1 MRTKTNY
8 VTFDTET
15 LGGASRPEGVYDLG
29 GIIHTKDGSVVAS
42 FHFLIAEHYHKI
54 LEKAF
59 YGKRTF
65 HRYQEMLE
73 SGEVTMVATEAEAIA
88 IVENLLNLY
97 NVKYVMAYN
106 TSFDLCKTDCRT
118 LIENRE
124 FIDIYQMAYEVMAKR
139 TSYKKYCEKHGFLTK
154 KGNPKCSVEVMYG
167 YLNNDPHFIEE
178 HTAFSDALNE
188 KEIFVKCAKAK
199 KKYTKNKHKGDDWV
213 KRD

>member
-1 MRTKTNY
+1 
-8 VTFDTET
+8 
-15 LGGASRPEGVYDLG
+15 
-29 GIIHTKDGSVVAS
+29 
-42 FHFLIAEHYHKI
+42 
-54 LEKAF
+54 
-59 YGKRTF
+59 
-65 HRYQEMLE
+65 
-73 SGEVTMVATEAEAIA
+73 
-88 IVENLLNLY
+88 
-97 NVKYVMAYN
+97 MAYN

-124 FIDIYQMAYEVMAKR
+124 FIDIYQMAYEVIAKR